1 MTPSRAEPTEEEMA
15 AILAAWQVV
24 NRPVAVLGADDEGR
38 VSPAWRFSGRW
49 WARPVAVRRYR
60 PWT

>member
-1 MTPSRAEPTEEEMA
+1 MA

-24 NRPVAVLGADDEGR
+24 NRPVAIVGADGEGR